1 MYWSMTNAAKTTP
14 HLFVINPDG
23 LVIYAGA
30 IDDKRSV
37 SVENVKGAKNFV
49 ESTLNEGLAGIPVST
64 PSTQPYGC
72 PVKYQ

>member
-1 MYWSMTNAAKTTP
+1 MAKLYAAKTTP

-37 SVENVKGAKNFV
+37 SVEDVKGAKNFV
-49 ESTLNEGLAGIPVST
+49 KAALDEGLPGIPVST
-64 PSTQPYGC
+64 RSTQPYGC